1 MMVTRAL
8 LVPMVMVAIAFPG
21 LSKAQDAV
29 QTFGIDDALNHRI
42 GMPGSCDEFVRKH
55 DGENI
60 MSYPS
65 SRPNQEGKRV
75 RHRAVEAR
83 DPSTVHPDATRV
95 SGLCLDD
102 VLVSLN
108 ADVKYRGR
116 KKNRIENLLEHYEQR
131 LGIAAKCEEGGLY
144 WARCR
149 KFSVQGID
157 VSLRADKDFNYFNV
171 IFNVSE
177 NDVE

>member
-1 MMVTRAL
+1 M
-8 LVPMVMVAIAFPG
+8 
-21 LSKAQDAV
+21 
-29 QTFGIDDALNHRI
+29 
-42 GMPGSCDEFVRKH
+42 
-55 DGENI
+55 
-60 MSYPS
+60 
-65 SRPNQEGKRV
+65 
-75 RHRAVEAR
+75 
-83 DPSTVHPDATRV
+83 
-95 SGLCLDD
+95 CLDD

-131 LGIAAKCEEGGLY
+131 LGIAVKCKEGGLY